1 MGGSISFVTTAV
13 AALIVL
19 VVLFPP
25 TRRLLRR
32 LLRRLYRRGSRRYV
46 LLPAHACSED
56 ERRAALALVGDEFG
70 AGAHGE
76 VAAAMRTMCRDG
88 SGGSCRGVPVVWL
101 AVTAASPRVVVGH
114 GLWQSAV
121 LKSAR
126 PGGAAVKNYI
136 ARMVARGIAN
146 KAAIRKCGKLHGLS
160 LAQVETLLPK
170 KSWTMTTTT
179 SAPVNTT
186 PARYDPEYARFFKMI
201 KCGIPLG
208 AVKQSVKTA
217 GLHPDTMDRPD
228 APAPVTPDLTPDLT
242 QRRSDIPKVKT
253 SDIWTHQSNSVVLS
267 RLVVDADHRGQ
278 GLGKALTLV
287 GAAHCA
293 ELGASRVL
301 GMARSKELIAWYTGM
316 GAVASMEQQ
325 QEEQEEV
332 HARDKPA
339 ATRRQIM
346 EQIRANV
353 ENTASKYG
361 EGGGE
366 EFNSR
371 TARIIAD
378 SWRVRAEWTSRQLQ
392 ADPVDHGCDT
402 LEAARAKVQ
411 KMCGAV
417 AVVWPFRGGGEKEK
431 EEGRRNLNSP
441 TTQQI

>member
-1 MGGSISFVTTAV
+1 MGGCISFVTTAV

-25 TRRLLRR
+25 TRR

-179 SAPVNTT
+179 SAPWSCF
-186 PARYDPEYARFFKMI
+186 P
-201 KCGIPLG
+201 G
-208 AVKQSVKTA
+208 ANECS
-217 GLHPDTMDRPD
+217 
-228 APAPVTPDLTPDLT
+228 
-242 QRRSDIPKVKT
+242 
-253 SDIWTHQSNSVVLS
+253 
-267 RLVVDADHRGQ
+267 
-278 GLGKALTLV
+278 
-287 GAAHCA
+287 
-293 ELGASRVL
+293 
-301 GMARSKELIAWYTGM
+301 
-316 GAVASMEQQ
+316 
-325 QEEQEEV
+325 
-332 HARDKPA
+332 
-339 ATRRQIM
+339 
-346 EQIRANV
+346 
-353 ENTASKYG
+353 
-361 EGGGE
+361 
-366 EFNSR
+366 
-371 TARIIAD
+371 
-378 SWRVRAEWTSRQLQ
+378 
-392 ADPVDHGCDT
+392 
-402 LEAARAKVQ
+402 
-411 KMCGAV
+411 
-417 AVVWPFRGGGEKEK
+417 
-431 EEGRRNLNSP
+431 
-441 TTQQI
+441 